1 MTEFFVKML
10 ELFRGL
16 IDKLPE
22 LSIDSGAFSNM
33 EGALP
38 QVVDFIAKAN
48 YIVPIDTI
56 LLVLSIVYGF
66 RLAKFTLFV
75 INWGIR
81 RIADFVP

>member
-10 ELFRGL
+10 ELLQGL
-16 IDKLPE
+16 IDKLPS
-22 LSIDSGAFSNM
+22 LSIDSGAVSSI

-38 QVVDFIAKAN
+38 QIVEFIAKVN

-56 LLVLSIVYGF
+56 LFLLSIVYGF
-66 RLAKFTLFV
+66 RVVKFTIFI
-75 INWGIR
+75 INWVIR